1 MKNIKNK
8 KLVYYAGMVIVATL
22 LISASVTPVFS
33 DSTDPVGDR
42 LAKFIAGDSQKCG
55 TLTPPTTGSPVTVT
69 SSQGTKT
76 GSTLSDGTFQVS
88 ISGVPPDPDWP
99 DGTTFTVTITDG
111 SWSGSKSGTVSGTVT
126 DVGMV
131 TLYPPAPVATAS
143 ANPTTVLV
151 GETVNFYGSATGG
164 STPYSW
170 DWDFGDGTTHSSLQ
184 NPTHSYSTT
193 GTKTVVLT
201 VTDNCGTTDTDTVTI
216 TVNPPLSC
224 DAGGPYSGT
233 ICTTVSFS
241 GTASGGVSP
250 YSYSWNF
257 GDGGSGSGPNPT
269 HQYTADGSYTA
280 TLTVTDSN
288 SDTAQDTAPVTIS
301 TPAVVADA
309 GGPYSG
315 TICSPISFSGSASGG
330 CIPYSWSWSF
340 GDGGTSTLQN
350 PTHQYASDGTY
361 TATLTV
367 TDNKGAS
374 DSDTASVSVST
385 SDLVADASGPS
396 SGCTGDPVSFSGS
409 ATGGCSPY
417 SYSWSFGDGGSSTQ
431 QNPSHTFNNPGTYT
445 VTLTVTDNID
455 QTDSDTISIIIED
468 CLLNVD
474 AHGPY
479 YGTVG
484 IAIQFTGSVSG
495 GTPPY
500 YYQWSFGD
508 GSISEN
514 QNPTHVYSSPSPS
527 GGYPVVLYVSDSGG
541 THGNGYTRAY
551 IDPGDT
557 PVANAGGPYTGI
569 VNQTVEFT
577 GSASGGASPYTFSWD
592 LDNDGEFDD
601 ATGSDAEWS
610 WDAAGSYTIGLK
622 VVDDNGQEDTDDAT
636 VTITE
641 PGTNNPPNKP
651 AKPSGKINGK
661 TDTPYTYTTSTTDPD
676 EDQISYL
683 FDWGDGTD
691 SGWVGPYD
699 SGATGSA
706 THTWTSKGS
715 YEIKVKAKD
724 TNGAESD
731 WSDPLAVSMPKIRG
745 VNFLLFNFLENHPLL
760 YQLLERFFN
769 I

>member
-22 LISASVTPVFS
+22 LIGASVTPVFS
-33 DSTDPVGDR
+33 DSIDPVGDR
-42 LAKFIAGDSQKCG
+42 LAKFIVGDSQKCG
-55 TLTPPTTGSPVTVT
+55 TLTPPTTGSLVVVT
-69 SSQGTKT
+69 SPTQTTRT
-76 GSTLSDGTFQVS
+76 GSTLSDGTFQIS

-99 DGTTFTVTITDG
+99 DGTAFTVTITDG
-111 SWSGSKSGTVSGTVT
+111 SWTGSTSGTVNGPVT
-126 DVGMV
+126 DVGMI
-131 TLYPPAPVATAS
+131 TLYPPTLVAS
-143 ANPTTVLV
+143 ADASPTTIVA
-151 GETVNFYGSATGG
+151 GETVSFDGSATGG
-164 STPYSW
+164 ATPYSW
-170 DWDFGDGTTHSSLQ
+170 SWNFGGDGTSTQ
-184 NPTHSYSTT
+184 EDPTHTFNT
-193 GTKTVVLT
+193 QGTYVCVLT
-201 VTDNCGTTDTDTVTI
+201 VTDNCGSTDTDSVTI
-216 TVNPPLSC
+216 QVNPALGC

-233 ICTTVSFS
+233 ICTEVSFS
-241 GTASGGVSP
+241 GTGTGGHPP
-250 YSYSWNF
+250 YSYSWTF

-269 HQYTADGSYTA
+269 HQYTSDGSYTA
-280 TLTVTDSN
+280 TLTVTDSED
-288 SDTAQDTAPVTIS
+288 DTATDTAPVTIS

-315 TICSPISFSGSASGG
+315 TTCSPISFSGSASGG
-330 CIPYSWSWSF
+330 CSPYSWSWSF

-350 PTHQYASDGTY
+350 PSHQYASDGTY

-367 TDNKGAS
+367 TDDKGAS
-374 DSDTASVSVST
+374 DSDTASVTIST

-396 SGCTGDPVSFSGS
+396 NGCTGDPVIFSGS
-409 ATGGCSPY
+409 ASGGCSPY
-417 SYSWSFGDGGSSTQ
+417 SYSWGFGDGGSSTQ
-431 QNPSHTFNNPGTYT
+431 QNPSHTFNSPGTYT
-445 VTLTVTDNID
+445 VTLTVTDDSD
-455 QTDSDTISIIIED
+455 QTDSDTLSILIED
-468 CLLNVD
+468 CLLDVD

-479 YGTVG
+479 NGEVG
-484 IAIQFTGSVSG
+484 IDIQFTGSVSG

-508 GSISEN
+508 GSIMEE
-514 QNPTHVYSSPSPS
+514 QNPLYAYSTPSPS
-527 GGYPVVLYVSDSGG
+527 GGYPVILYVSDSTG
-541 THGNGYTRAY
+541 TTGQDQTRAY

-557 PVANAGGPYTGI
+557 PVANAGGPYTGL

-601 ATGSDAEWS
+601 ATGSEAEWS
-610 WDAAGSYTIGLK
+610 WDTAGSYTIGLK
-622 VVDDNGQEDTDDAT
+622 VVDDVGQEDTDSAT

-651 AKPSGKINGK
+651 AKPSGEINGK

-769 I
+769 F